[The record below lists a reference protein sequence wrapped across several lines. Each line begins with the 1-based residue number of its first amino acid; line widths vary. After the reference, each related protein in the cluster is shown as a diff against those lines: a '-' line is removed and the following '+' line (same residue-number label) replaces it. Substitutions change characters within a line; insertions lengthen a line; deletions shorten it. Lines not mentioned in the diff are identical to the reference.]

1 MSTNYRIE
9 KDFLGE
15 KQIPAD
21 AYYGVQTQRG
31 KDNFLIT
38 GTPMSEISQRIFDAI
53 IRHASGEKVRSEIL
67 GYGNDEFLPWRI
79 SAVK

>member
-1 MSTNYRIE
+1 MSDANKTAYRIE

-31 KDNFLIT
+31 KDSPGSKDKTDF
-38 GTPMSEISQRIFDAI
+38 QQ
-53 IRHASGEKVRSEIL
+53 
-67 GYGNDEFLPWRI
+67 
-79 SAVK
+79 